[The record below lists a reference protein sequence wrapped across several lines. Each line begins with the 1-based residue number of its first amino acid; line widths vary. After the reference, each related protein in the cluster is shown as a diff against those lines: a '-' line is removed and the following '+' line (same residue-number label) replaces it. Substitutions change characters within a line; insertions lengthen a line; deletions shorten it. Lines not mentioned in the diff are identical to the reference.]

1 MFLKDF
7 ISGGGAMFTDT
18 GGLFDADTL
27 TTRATLLFGYRT
39 IREDIPVEDIAAAG
53 QNVINTQKPFL
64 TALFDYAEKFNPF
77 ATARREVTTSGL
89 DDTDTEDSGTK
100 TNTGTKTTTNTGT
113 KTTTNAGTVTTE
125 GNATDTPNVVT
136 SITKSAYNAT
146 ESRPAETTTNSG
158 TNTAQSSG
166 TTTNDL
172 TDTVTDDLTAETTD
186 NLTETTNKNGKNS
199 RIYSEIVKEQSVS
212 GAEEI
217 QRAFDKY
224 IQPYD
229 YLAREI
235 VNQICNLF
243 W

>member
-7 ISGGGAMFTDT
+7 IAGGGAMFTDA
-18 GGLFDADTL
+18 GGLFDAGTL

-39 IREDIPVEDIAAAG
+39 IREDIPADSIAAAG
-53 QNVINTQKPFL
+53 QNVIDTQRPFL
-64 TALFDYAEKFNPF
+64 TALFDYASKFNPF
-77 ATARREVTTSGL
+77 QTARRETTHTGAE
-89 DDTDTEDSGTK
+89 TEDTENSATK
-100 TNTGTKTTTNTGT
+100 TNTGTRTTTNSGT
-113 KTTTNAGTVTTE
+113 ITTE

-172 TDTVTDDLTAETTD
+172 TDTTTD
-186 NLTETTNKNGKNS
+186 NLTETTSDSTNS
-199 RIYSEIVKEQSVS
+199 SRSCNDKTTEYSVS
-212 GAEEI
+212 GADEI